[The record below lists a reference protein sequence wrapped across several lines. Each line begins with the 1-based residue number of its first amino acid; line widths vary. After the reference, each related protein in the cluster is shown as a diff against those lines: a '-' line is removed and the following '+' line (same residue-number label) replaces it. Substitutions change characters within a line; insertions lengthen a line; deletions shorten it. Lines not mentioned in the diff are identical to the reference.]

1 MGKKKV
7 NYSSF
12 KHQIFVAGTGF
23 ELLNFNTALAVVLST
38 LPVAKKEKRTSNNSF
53 KSPDYAPP
61 R

>member
-7 NYSSF
+7 NYASF
-12 KHQIFVAGTGF
+12 AHQIFVAGAGL

-38 LPVAKKEKRTSNNSF
+38 LPVAQKEKHTSNHSF